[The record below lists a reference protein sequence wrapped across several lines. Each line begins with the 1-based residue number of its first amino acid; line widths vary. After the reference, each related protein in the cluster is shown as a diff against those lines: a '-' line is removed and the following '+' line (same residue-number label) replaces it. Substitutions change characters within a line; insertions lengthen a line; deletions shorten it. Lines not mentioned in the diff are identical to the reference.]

1 MLSHFVIDFILN
13 RLYSLPYFQLILYF
27 SFLGAGMAGA
37 GSGLGS
43 QMSAA
48 LAESNYAFPSGSTAL
63 LGHNS
68 YLFSLTYLVPFCTVL
83 YSTLIYSTVASSPIH
98 CTPYSSTTSP
108 DLHVPHPHW
117 LQIYLI
123 SSQISYCT
131 VLSCTTDKIMWNTTQ
146 LTSYQTLSS
155 TTMSHLVI
163 TYVHYRL
170 PL

>member
-1 MLSHFVIDFILN
+1 MQGPALDHKCRPHWPSRTTPSLQVALHSLVIIHI
-13 RLYSLPYFQLILYF
+13 YFLLRILYR
-27 SFLGAGMAGA
+27 
-37 GSGLGS
+37 
-43 QMSAA
+43 
-48 LAESNYAFPSGSTAL
+48 T
-63 LGHNS
+63 
-68 YLFSLTYLVPFCTVL
+68 VPYCTVL